1 MEKRKLE
8 VSYDHSNERDKGKMN
23 TYTFIIPGSNF
34 KDIHISVK
42 NDKKKKEK
50 KK

>member
-8 VSYDHSNERDKGKMN
+8 VAYDNSNEKDKEKKDI
-23 TYTFIIPGSNF
+23 YTFVIPGSNF

-42 NDKKKKEK
+42 NDKKKKEGK
-50 KK
+50 K